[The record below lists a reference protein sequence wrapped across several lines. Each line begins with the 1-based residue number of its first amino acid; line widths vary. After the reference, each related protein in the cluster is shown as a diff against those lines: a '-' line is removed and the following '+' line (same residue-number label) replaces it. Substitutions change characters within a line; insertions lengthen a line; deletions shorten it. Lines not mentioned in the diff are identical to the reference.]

1 MDYTEFVNKI
11 DPMTCVISV
20 ESKDGKSYGD
30 IRIVIGNKAYID
42 SIEVTDENAPA
53 MLTSKFVPN
62 SLYQNYFPK
71 DLNFED
77 FCFRCAVLKK
87 PMHTYVHPERFD
99 FWFDLTMLPL
109 GSEGDIHYCTYT
121 QVLTKEA
128 DSEQMSNIS
137 SSTATAV
144 LNTCIKLRG
153 TNDFMKTMDEI
164 IHDIREICN
173 AEACVIMLT
182 DDQKKECSVLCES
195 RSDDSSL
202 PMTADIADEHFYELA
217 LSWPNTIGGSNGL
230 IVKNAQ
236 DMEYIKEKNPSWY
249 DSLVKEGVSSVVLFP
264 LKNNDEVLGYIWA
277 SNFDTSNAV
286 KIKETLE
293 LTVFFVAS
301 EIANYLL
308 LDKLHILST
317 IDMLTGVLNR
327 NEMNNTVDGMRKEGS
342 PLKKDIGIVFAD
354 LNGLK
359 RVNDNE
365 GHAAGDLLL
374 KNGAIVLQ
382 NAFIGDTIFRAG
394 GDEFMILLYNTTEEE
409 IINKCNKVK
418 ELERNYS
425 NVSFALGHCYRKDSS
440 DITQTLKAADERMYE
455 NKAAFYKDHPELKR

>member
-1 MDYTEFVNKI
+1 MDFTEFVNKI

-30 IRIVIGNKAYID
+30 IRIVTGNKAYID
-42 SIEVTDENAPA
+42 SIEVVDENAPA

-77 FCFRCAVLKK
+77 FCFRAAVLKK

-153 TNDFMKTMDEI
+153 ASDFMKTMDEI

-173 AEACVIMLT
+173 AEACVILLT
-182 DDQKKECSVLCES
+182 DEQRKECSVLCES
-195 RSDDSSL
+195 RSDTSSL
-202 PMTADIADEHFYELA
+202 PMTTEIADEHFYELTE
-217 LSWPNTIGGSNGL
+217 SWIETIGGSNGL

-249 DSLVKEGVSSVVLFP
+249 ASLVKEGVSSVVLFP
-264 LKNNDEVLGYIWA
+264 LKNNDEILGYIWA

-308 LDKLHILST
+308 LGKLHILST
-317 IDMLTGVLNR
+317 MDMLTGVLNR
-327 NEMNNTVDGMRKEGS
+327 NEMNNKVDSMRKDGA
-342 PLKKDIGIVFAD
+342 KFVKDIGFVFAD

-382 NAFIGDTIFRAG
+382 NAFIGDAVFRAG
-394 GDEFMILLYNTTEEE
+394 GDEFMVILYDTSEAE
-409 IINKCNKVK
+409 IASKCEKVR
-418 ELERNYS
+418 ELSKNYD
-425 NVSFALGHCYRKDSS
+425 NVSFALGYCYRKDSS
-440 DITQTLKAADERMYE
+440 DITDALKEADEKMYE
-455 NKAAFYKDHPELKR
+455 DKAAFYKEHPELKR